1 MLKQAVWGQSVLGGM
16 VGQRAPGSLHTL
28 SSLGPGCPWPCLLV
42 LKGGPVLPPSLLAD
56 MGHLERG
63 EKPLQKTGGRGRHQV
78 FHFQGFESPLVRAQH
93 SIPETGWDC
102 GGEHWLIVSTGE
114 NAVT

>member
-16 VGQRAPGSLHTL
+16 VGQQAPGSLHTL

-56 MGHLERG
+56 IWKEGRNHYKRQEEGAGTRCFISRASKALWLGHSTAFLRPDG
-63 EKPLQKTGGRGRHQV
+63 TV
-78 FHFQGFESPLVRAQH
+78 VA
-93 SIPETGWDC
+93 
-102 GGEHWLIVSTGE
+102 STG
-114 NAVT
+114 